1 MLRGT
6 LCKNTK
12 HSMVEKLEGEEWR
25 DIAGYEGLYQVSNCG
40 RVKSLGRYIRA
51 KAGSSKWQ
59 EEKLLRPA
67 TTRDGYLLVGLCKN
81 GQRKMFLVHR
91 LVATVFIPNPM
102 PLFYTDINHKDEC
115 KTNNAASNLEWC
127 DTKYNANYGTRNE
140 RMAAAQTNGKQSKRV
155 GQFNLAGTLIKEWP
169 STNECGR
176 NGYSCGNVAA
186 CCNNKYHR
194 VGNNIYKGYI
204 WKYLE

>member
-59 EEKLLRPA
+59 EEKLLRPQ
-67 TTRDGYLLVGLCKN
+67 TNGKGYLKVGLYKD
-81 GQRKMFLVHR
+81 GQQKMFFVHR
-91 LVATVFIPNPM
+91 LVATAFLENPM
-102 PLFYTDINHKDEC
+102 PLFWTDINHKDEV
-115 KTNNAASNLEWC
+115 KTNNTASNLEWC
-127 DTKYNANYGTRNE
+127 DRKYNCNYGTRTE
-140 RMAAAQTNGKQSKRV
+140 RTSKRV
-155 GQFNLAGTLIKEWP
+155 GQFSLEGELIREWP
-169 STNECGR
+169 STRECGR
-176 NGYSCGNVAA
+176 NGFDNSHVAA
-186 CCNNKYHR
+186 CCNNKFNR
-194 VGNNIYKGYI
+194 AGNNVYKGFC
-204 WKYLE
+204 WKYL